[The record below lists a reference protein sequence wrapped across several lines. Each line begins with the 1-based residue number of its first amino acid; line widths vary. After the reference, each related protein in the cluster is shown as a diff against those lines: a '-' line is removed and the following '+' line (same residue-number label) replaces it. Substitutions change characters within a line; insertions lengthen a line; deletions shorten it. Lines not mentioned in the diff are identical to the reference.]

1 MLNADAIKALSKA
14 EATTAANT
22 AIDAAQDSITHVL
35 ALPEDFKVH
44 DLESYLPDR
53 RRARGTMTTSV
64 IKDFAAYAKTHALP
78 SDTDEGEAGEQVSC
92 AAVFID
98 KDNMSATAVLN
109 LGTVNQPGHADNLA
123 VLKLD
128 RSAAFAA
135 VQAIANGQPR
145 KQTDVAEFLEDW
157 APFIT
162 CRNADVIGT
171 GQAAAAIRTITIE
184 AAKKVTSSEQQLGA
198 EKSAFE
204 SVQASSGDNLPTTIE
219 FLLDPPYFGLDARTV
234 TLRLSVLASEKPA
247 IVLRIVKLEE
257 HMEGMAG
264 EFAELVRTELAGA
277 MPVVIGTYRKSN

>member
-14 EATTAANT
+14 EATTAAND
-22 AIDAAQDSITHVL
+22 AIDAAHQSITHIM

-44 DLESYLPDR
+44 DLESFMPDR

-64 IKDFAAYAKTHALP
+64 IADFAAYSKKHADAYENIEPDAK
-78 SDTDEGEAGEQVSC
+78 VSGT
-92 AAVFID
+92 AATVFVD
-98 KDNMSATAVLN
+98 KDKMQATAVLN
-109 LGTVNQPGHADNLA
+109 LGDHDQPGHADNLA
-123 VLKLD
+123 IVALE
-128 RSAAFAA
+128 RSAAFSA
-135 VQAIANGQPR
+135 VLAIANGQPR

-162 CRNADVIGT
+162 CRNTDVIGT

-219 FLLDPPYFGLDARTV
+219 FLCEAPYFGLSARTV
-234 TLRLSVLASEKPA
+234 TLRLSVLATEKPA
-247 IVLRIVKLEE
+247 IVLRVVKLEE
-257 HMEGMAG
+257 HMEGMAA
-264 EFAELVRTELAGA
+264 EFAGLVRDELAGA
-277 MPVVIGTYRKSN
+277 MPVVIGTYRKAA